1 MAAKI
6 HRHLSGESRALE
18 QESNAAQGLSD
29 QDLEADK
36 PCLNLR
42 LAT

>member
-6 HRHLSGESRALE
+6 HRHLSEESRALE
-18 QESNAAQGLSD
+18 QESNTAQGLRD
-29 QDLEADK
+29 QDLETDK
-36 PCLNLR
+36 PWLNLC